1 MQTTWL
7 EPLPVSHEA
16 RTWMLPLHVSP
27 SAPRGGYFLIP
38 DDVAAWLGSSKPP
51 IWAVFNDRVSY
62 RGTLVKYGTPQHMLL
77 LRSELRE
84 ALGSPPEGS
93 AVKVSVWLDGEVRE
107 VMLPPELREALD
119 CDPQARSAFDRCSRS
134 RQAEWA
140 QKIGRAQRTE
150 TRERHL
156 NAVLTELRSL

>member
-7 EPLPVSHEA
+7 EPLPVSPEA
-16 RTWMLPLHVSP
+16 RRWKLPLLVSP
-27 SAPRGGYFLIP
+27 SAPRGGYFLLP
-38 DDVAAWLGSSKPP
+38 DDVAAWMGSAKPP
-51 IWAVFNDRVSY
+51 VWAVFNGQVSY

-93 AVKVSVWLDGEVRE
+93 LIDVAVWQDREPRTVSV
-107 VMLPPELREALD
+107 PPELRDALD
-119 CDPQARSAFDRCSRS
+119 RDPRARAAFDRCSLS
-134 RQAEWA
+134 RQSEWV
-140 QKIGRAQRTE
+140 QKIARAKQAE
-150 TRERHL
+150 TRDRNL